1 MWAFALH
8 LTPLDGDAL
17 PASLE
22 REREDRSFFSIVWV
36 EREIGGPSSL
46 SRPSPS
52 LSLAARLTR
61 PPIPLLPAA
70 SAPPRREGP
79 ARGPRQSLFQW
90 GSARGYPGGTWNSH
104 ACHELQPGSAGP
116 SFQVPPGTPTQSR
129 SLDRHFWGKVGTQ
142 SLPSPGAIA
151 PVGVGG
157 AGEPRRARRSSLYS
171 GPTVSSD
178 GTVENQSRVTV
189 IITT

>member
-1 MWAFALH
+1 MGGKRDWRSKL
-8 LTPLDGDAL
+8 LTQTL
-17 PASLE
+17 
-22 REREDRSFFSIVWV
+22 
-36 EREIGGPSSL
+36 
-46 SRPSPS
+46 S
-52 LSLAARLTR
+52 LSLAERLTR

-70 SAPPRREGP
+70 SAPPRRERP

-129 SLDRHFWGKVGTQ
+129 SLNRHFWGKVGTQ

-171 GPTVSSD
+171 GPIVSSD